1 MFVRTTLLMFLLLN
15 PFLLIVYL
23 LDLVR
28 DLDKKTFSVTL
39 IRAGIISFG
48 VFVAFC
54 TLGNLLF
61 ERILQAKFASFQ
73 VFGGVIFLIIGI
85 RFVFMG
91 DDALATLR
99 GNPKHLAG
107 AVAMPIMIGPGT
119 VSASVLAGRRLDT
132 LPAILSIL
140 VAITSS
146 VLLMLALKCA
156 HDYLRPRN
164 TELVERYVEIA
175 GKVAAMVVGTFS
187 IEMIFQGIKSWYGCV

>member
-146 VLLMLALKCA
+146 VLLMLALKWA

>member
-1 MFVRTTLLMFLLLN
+1 MFLLLN

-39 IRAGIISFG
+39 IRAGTISFG

-146 VLLMLALKCA
+146 VLLMLALKWA

>member
-91 DDALATLR
+91 DDALAALR

-132 LPAILSIL
+132 VPAILSIL

-146 VLLMLALKCA
+146 VLLMLALKWA